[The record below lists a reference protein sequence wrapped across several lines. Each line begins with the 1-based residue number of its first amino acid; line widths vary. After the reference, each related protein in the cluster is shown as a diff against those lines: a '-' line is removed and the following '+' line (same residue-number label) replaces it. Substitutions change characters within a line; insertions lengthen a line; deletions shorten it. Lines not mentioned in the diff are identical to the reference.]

1 MRKKRHQREKC
12 QQRSPVPTIMSVSD
26 GASFS
31 ADKLTCPICLQLFS
45 EPISLPCGHTYCF
58 LCLKNMEEGL
68 DQHRCLE
75 CQAEYQGTTALMKNL
90 KMTKFIEA
98 YKVTAEKGFAP
109 ADLPAVIHVTSKS
122 MCNSA
127 LDQSDGQ
134 SQCYGEENK
143 TNRGCETGSGFRGTR
158 CNPTQAKISSKGK
171 MEMDEPKF
179 KLASQVTE
187 LHIKLE
193 IAEGVL
199 MKEREWE
206 LQVTTSNSQLR
217 EKISKLLGQMKDSLQ
232 SYSDQVMQMVEKE
245 LGPGE
250 ESIRA
255 RVGQASELAKQLRH
269 TVLTAESLLTEE
281 DEKAF
286 SDELQSLNA
295 NIAEVLEKPLRE
307 DEDFLETKVNFAYA
321 CPKLENMNTVLRE
334 QLGET
339 QRSLRTTFNPSELTF
354 DPETAHPNLV
364 LSEDLKTVTF
374 STVKRS
380 YTPSPQRFTSFYQ
393 VLSAQS
399 FSEGEHCW
407 EVELEGSPWIIGMCY
422 SGKMPRSGMPSA
434 LESSQSSWCL
444 MWYDN
449 LLTAFEQGHSVPLKK
464 TTVSRRLEVK
474 LSFKTHRLSFYNISP
489 TSGKTHIYTFKANL
503 SEAVHLAYRMMSGHP
518 KGRVTICS

>member
-1 MRKKRHQREKC
+1 
-12 QQRSPVPTIMSVSD
+12 MSVSD
-26 GASFS
+26 GASFP

-68 DQHRCLE
+68 DQHRCPE
-75 CQAEYQGTTALMKNL
+75 CQAEYQGTTALLKNV
-90 KMTKFIEA
+90 KISKFIET
-98 YKVTAEKGFAP
+98 YKDTAEKGFAP

-127 LDQSDGQ
+127 LDL
-134 SQCYGEENK
+134 
-143 TNRGCETGSGFRGTR
+143 
-158 CNPTQAKISSKGK
+158 CNPMQAKISSKGK

-187 LHIKLE
+187 LHIRLE

-199 MKEREWE
+199 MKEKEWE

-217 EKISKLLGQMKDSLQ
+217 EKISTLLGQMKDSLQ

-245 LGPGE
+245 LGPSE

-295 NIAEVLEKPLRE
+295 NIVEVLEKPLRE
-307 DEDFLETKVNFAYA
+307 DEDFVETKVNFAYA

-334 QLGET
+334 QLGEI
-339 QRSLRTTFNPSELTF
+339 QRSLRNTFNPSELTF
-354 DPETAHPNLV
+354 DPETVHPNLI

-380 YTPSPQRFTSFYQ
+380 YTSSPQRFTSFYQ

-422 SGKMPRSGMPSA
+422 SGKLPRSGLPSA

-444 MWYDN
+444 MWFDN

-503 SEAVHLAYRMMSGHP
+503 SEAVHFAYRMMSGHP

>member
-1 MRKKRHQREKC
+1 
-12 QQRSPVPTIMSVSD
+12 MSVSD
-26 GASFS
+26 GASFP

-68 DQHRCLE
+68 DQHRCPE
-75 CQAEYQGTTALMKNL
+75 CQAEYQGTTALLKNV
-90 KMTKFIEA
+90 KISKFIET
-98 YKVTAEKGFAP
+98 YKDTAEKGFAP
-109 ADLPAVIHVTSKS
+109 ADLP
-122 MCNSA
+122 
-127 LDQSDGQ
+127 
-134 SQCYGEENK
+134 
-143 TNRGCETGSGFRGTR
+143 TGSGFRGTL
-158 CNPTQAKISSKGK
+158 CNPMQ
-171 MEMDEPKF
+171 
-179 KLASQVTE
+179 
-187 LHIKLE
+187 

-199 MKEREWE
+199 MKEKEWE

-217 EKISKLLGQMKDSLQ
+217 EKISTLLGQMKDSLQ

-245 LGPGE
+245 LGPSE

-295 NIAEVLEKPLRE
+295 NIVEVLEKPLRE
-307 DEDFLETKVNFAYA
+307 DEDFVETKVNFAYA

-334 QLGET
+334 QLGEI
-339 QRSLRTTFNPSELTF
+339 QRSLRNTFNPSELTF
-354 DPETAHPNLV
+354 DPETVHPNLI

-380 YTPSPQRFTSFYQ
+380 YTSSPQRFTSFYQ

-422 SGKMPRSGMPSA
+422 SGKLPRSGLPSA

-444 MWYDN
+444 MWFDN

-503 SEAVHLAYRMMSGHP
+503 SEAVHFAYRMMSGHP

>member
-1 MRKKRHQREKC
+1 
-12 QQRSPVPTIMSVSD
+12 MSVSD
-26 GASFS
+26 GASFP

-68 DQHRCLE
+68 DQHRCPE
-75 CQAEYQGTTALMKNL
+75 CQAEYQGTTALLKNV
-90 KMTKFIEA
+90 KISKFIET
-98 YKVTAEKGFAP
+98 YKDTAEKGFAP

-143 TNRGCETGSGFRGTR
+143 TNRGCETGSGFRGTL
-158 CNPTQAKISSKGK
+158 CNPMQAKISSKGK

-187 LHIKLE
+187 LHIRLE

-199 MKEREWE
+199 MKEKEWE

-217 EKISKLLGQMKDSLQ
+217 EKISTLLGQMKDSLQ

-245 LGPGE
+245 LGPSE

-295 NIAEVLEKPLRE
+295 NIVEVLEKPLRE
-307 DEDFLETKVNFAYA
+307 DEDFVETKVNFAYA

-334 QLGET
+334 QLGEI
-339 QRSLRTTFNPSELTF
+339 QRSLRNTFNPSELTF
-354 DPETAHPNLV
+354 DPETVHPNLI

-380 YTPSPQRFTSFYQ
+380 YTSSPQRFTSFYQ

-422 SGKMPRSGMPSA
+422 SGKLPRSGLPSA

-444 MWYDN
+444 MWFDN

-503 SEAVHLAYRMMSGHP
+503 SEAVHFAYRMMSGHP

>member
-1 MRKKRHQREKC
+1 
-12 QQRSPVPTIMSVSD
+12 MSVSE

-31 ADKLTCPICLQLFS
+31 ADELTCQICLQLFS
-45 EPISLPCGHTYCF
+45 KPVSLPCGHTYCF

-68 DQHRCLE
+68 DQHRCPE
-75 CQAEYQGTTALMKNL
+75 CQAEYQGATALMENIK
-90 KMTKFIEA
+90 TSKFIETH
-98 YKVTAEKGFAP
+98 KVTAEKDFVP
-109 ADLPAVIHVTSKS
+109 EDRPAVIHVTSKS
-122 MCNSA
+122 MCNSG
-127 LDQSDGQ
+127 LDQSDGK
-134 SQCYGEENK
+134 SQCYEEENK
-143 TNRGCETGSGFRGTR
+143 TNKSCESGSGFGGSL
-158 CNPTQAKISSKGK
+158 CNPTQAKNSSRGK
-171 MEMDEPKF
+171 TEMDEPKF

-199 MKEREWE
+199 MKEKEWE
-206 LQVTTSNSQLR
+206 LQLTTSNSRLR
-217 EKISKLLGQMKDSLQ
+217 EKISKLLGQMRDSLQ

-250 ESIRA
+250 ESVRA
-255 RVGQASELAKQLRH
+255 RVSQTSELAKQLRH

-295 NIAEVLEKPLRE
+295 NIVEMLEKPLRE
-307 DEDFLETKVNFAYA
+307 DEDFVETKVNFAHA
-321 CPKLENMNTVLRE
+321 CPKLENMNAVLRE

-339 QRSLRTTFNPSELTF
+339 QRSLRNTFNPSELTF
-354 DPETAHPNLV
+354 DPETAHPNLI

-380 YTPSPQRFTSFYQ
+380 YASSPRRFTNFYQ

-422 SGKMPRSGMPSA
+422 SGKLPRSGMPSA
-434 LESSQSSWCL
+434 LESSQSAWCL
-444 MWYDN
+444 MWFDN

-464 TTVSRRLEVK
+464 TTVSRRLELK

-489 TSGKTHIYTFKANL
+489 SSGKTHIYTFKANL